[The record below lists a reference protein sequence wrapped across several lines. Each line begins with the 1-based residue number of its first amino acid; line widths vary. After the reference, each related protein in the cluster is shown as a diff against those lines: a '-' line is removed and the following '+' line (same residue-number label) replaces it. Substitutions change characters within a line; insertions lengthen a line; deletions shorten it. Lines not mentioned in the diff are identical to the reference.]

1 MGEGRPPRAD
11 HRPRPAGSAMSTTP
25 PPPPPPPPGGDDRSS
40 SAPSSSGGSSGPP
53 AASQWSTQP
62 GAQPGGPEGRQRN
75 SMAVTALV
83 LGLIA
88 FPGVFVIAIIPVVNL
103 FTVLTPVVAVAAVI
117 VGIVGIRRA
126 KRPRVSG
133 GVGMSLT
140 GIILGA
146 VNLLGTIALIVAVV
160 QFLDACPG
168 LTDAGSAQE
177 FTDAMVGCA
186 EEQGWMT
193 PEQTEQFRE
202 QLEQQGGFGA
212 QT

>member
-1 MGEGRPPRAD
+1 
-11 HRPRPAGSAMSTTP
+11 MSTTP
-25 PPPPPPPPGGDDRSS
+25 PPPPPPPPPGGDDDRPS
-40 SAPSSSGGSSGPP
+40 SAPSAGGSSGPP
-53 AASQWSTQP
+53 AAGQWSTGQP
-62 GAQPGGPEGRQRN
+62 GAQPNGPDGRQRN
-75 SMAVTALV
+75 SMAVSALV

-103 FTVLTPVVAVAAVI
+103 FTVLTPVVALAAVI

-140 GIILGA
+140 GIILGV
-146 VNLLGTIALIVAVV
+146 VNILGTIALIVTVV

-202 QLEQQGGFGA
+202 QLEQQGGFGS